1 MEREVS
7 VFSIFVSSSLVR
19 ENLGFGGFIF
29 FWNLVFLRSY
39 TFYSEE
45 RERKIHEMRKVILV
59 IGILTT
65 FVYAG
70 ETRFLRSGDNPG
82 PPDANGCCNP
92 RGCTNRLAI
101 NYDAKAIDEDGSCVF
116 PKPMPKDMASDET
129 TYQYYHSELDPENK
143 GIFESTYTRAVRRM
157 KGRMREDSSLDPL
170 SQGDDYS
177 GTIGIGSVEGNVMKP
192 PVSEIKN
199 DQGDD
204 YGGYSD
210 MWPRPIN
217 IPPVKGIPV
226 TSDGFRMTGG

>member
-1 MEREVS
+1 
-7 VFSIFVSSSLVR
+7 
-19 ENLGFGGFIF
+19 
-29 FWNLVFLRSY
+29 
-39 TFYSEE
+39 
-45 RERKIHEMRKVILV
+45 MRKVILV

-65 FVYAG
+65 FVYVG
-70 ETRFLRSGDNPG
+70 ETRFLRRSEDNPG

-177 GTIGIGSVEGNVMKP
+177 GTIGIGSVEGDVMKP

>member
-65 FVYAG
+65 FVYVG
-70 ETRFLRSGDNPG
+70 ETRFLRRSEDNPG

-101 NYDAKAIDEDGSCVF
+101 NYDAKAIDEDGSFVF
-116 PKPMPKDMASDET
+116 PKPMPKGMMV
-129 TYQYYHSELDPENK
+129 
-143 GIFESTYTRAVRRM
+143 FV
-157 KGRMREDSSLDPL
+157 
-170 SQGDDYS
+170 
-177 GTIGIGSVEGNVMKP
+177 
-192 PVSEIKN
+192 
-199 DQGDD
+199 
-204 YGGYSD
+204 
-210 MWPRPIN
+210 
-217 IPPVKGIPV
+217 
-226 TSDGFRMTGG
+226 